1 MAWGISNFEN
11 DSAQEWVDELVEKG
25 KAGDVAKEID
35 TFLKNF
41 KASETDMMTCC
52 CFLAAAEIIA
62 AIKEDPSDD
71 IPENLEDWI
80 KENKLKADEAL
91 VKKAID
97 GLNKITRGSEL
108 KEMYEGSHLY
118 DDWMDIQKDL
128 LTRLKRG

>member
-25 KAGDVAKEID
+25 KPGDVVKEID
-35 TFLKNF
+35 NFLKNF

-52 CFLAAAEIIA
+52 CFLAAVEIIA
-62 AIKEDPSDD
+62 AVKDDPADD

-80 KENKLKADEAL
+80 KENKIKADEAL

-118 DDWMDIQKDL
+118 DDWMDVQKDL

>member
-11 DSAQEWVDELVEKG
+11 DSAQEWVEDLIAKG
-25 KAGDVAKEID
+25 KSTTVNKEIEG
-35 TFLKNF
+35 FVKNF

-52 CFLAAAEIIA
+52 TFLAAAEIIA
-62 AIKEDPSDD
+62 AVKDDPADD
-71 IPENLEDWI
+71 IPEDLEDWI
-80 KENKLKADEAL
+80 KENRLKNDEAM
-91 VKKAID
+91 VKKAIE

-108 KEMYEGSHLY
+108 QEMYEGSQLY